1 MTALAPEIDIAPLL
15 DGTQSTKR
23 TVAEKIKADAINI
36 GFFTV
41 LGHGIDVGLLDTT
54 RNAGGPVE

>member
-1 MTALAPEIDIAPLL
+1 MTALVPEIDIAPLL

-23 TVAEKIKADAINI
+23 TVAEKIKAAAIDT

-41 LGHGIDVGLLDTT
+41 VGHGIDFGLLDKT
-54 RNAGGPVE
+54 RNAGGAVE

>member
-23 TVAEKIKADAINI
+23 TVAENSMAAAIDI
-36 GFFTV
+36 GFFTDV
-41 LGHGIDVGLLDTT
+41 GHGIDVGLLDKT
-54 RNAGGPVE
+54 RNAGGAVE